1 MIWFHR
7 NPQHSVENENIEVT
21 VCLLLFSTF
30 FHLPQSIEWRICFYL
45 LLFPSMK
52 RLNNLDTMATSLSM
66 CPSKGVNE
74 RKERQGYSEEFQ
86 AMLDR
91 LDQEDSY
98 EDGSLVLEKK
108 RRLSFDQVKA
118 LERSF
123 ELDNKLEPERK
134 SKLAEELGLEPRQ
147 VAIWFQNRRARW
159 KTKQLERDYSI
170 LRSNYDVL
178 KVEYNNLEQEN
189 ETLTIQVRELKEKVL
204 RGKAECNESL
214 KEESPISEVRDRGA
228 SESNSNGVVKE
239 ESNVDSPLCVSGSL
253 PSSSSVINWL
263 QYSDSRGS
271 PDKMFQT
278 QFMRME
284 EQNFFNVNEFC
295 FFSVDQSPTL

>member
-1 MIWFHR
+1 
-7 NPQHSVENENIEVT
+7 
-21 VCLLLFSTF
+21 
-30 FHLPQSIEWRICFYL
+30 
-45 LLFPSMK
+45 MK
-52 RLNNLDTMATSLSM
+52 RLNNSDTMATSLSL

-74 RKERQGYSEEFQ
+74 GKETKGYSEEFQ

-98 EDGSLVLEKK
+98 EDASLVLEKK
-108 RRLSFDQVKA
+108 RRLGFDQVKA

-134 SKLAEELGLEPRQ
+134 SKLAEELGLQPRQ

-159 KTKQLERDYSI
+159 KTKQLERDYGI
-170 LRSNYDVL
+170 LKSNYDVL

-189 ETLTIQVRELKEKVL
+189 EALTIQVRELKEKL
-204 RGKAECNESL
+204 FRGKAEGNESM
-214 KEESPISEVRDRGA
+214 KEESPISEFGDRGA

-239 ESNVDSPLCVSGSL
+239 ESNVDSPLCVNGSL
-253 PSSSSVINWL
+253 PSSSSVTNWL

-271 PDKMFQT
+271 PDKTFQT

-284 EQNFFNVNEFC
+284 EQNLFSINEFC